1 MSLKCRCCIDHKN
14 NNNND
19 EEQKMSFTI
28 LEYDKKAP
36 GFLVESI
43 VPDNVET
50 PDQTNEPEAGTKRV
64 DISRIVDHLTQ
75 TKSPNLVISVHGFN
89 SPRKDAIRRFSKEFS
104 AVDADTAI
112 TSDTVCIGYRW
123 PSEAMGSPWKTIWL
137 AAPYFLRWMTKL
149 GVVFLVFFM
158 LFDALSNVLS
168 ILAANPVLK
177 SITFALALVLLA
189 ISVTFF
195 LLRVIVYFRDGYRA
209 NQYGVPELVD
219 LVRKI
224 DEAMY
229 QRQKS
234 SDNNVGLSFIG
245 HSMGAYV
252 VTNAVRILS
261 NVFSKASLTQ
271 DSSDPEIRK
280 IGRKFH
286 LQNLV
291 LVSPDIPAEALMP
304 NTSNFLNSSLRR
316 FEEAYLFSNEG
327 DEVLRLIS
335 VSANYFSFPTAR
347 REFGYRLG
355 NVGVLTSDY
364 GVTAR
369 KNWSLKDLRIG
380 FKSVENL
387 SEDLH
392 SCDSINHP
400 AYAFGYFDCTDCI
413 DPESGLG
420 ILTTAKRG
428 VPFNK
433 SWHSHLLLLC
443 RYLLPNKNS
452 LKRDVHS
459 AYFDSDEI
467 AGLIYRLA
475 SIGYSATDTASGG
488 VNNLCEKVQVKVL
501 AR

>member
-1 MSLKCRCCIDHKN
+1 
-14 NNNND
+14 
-19 EEQKMSFTI
+19 MSFTI
-28 LEYDKKAP
+28 LEYDKKSP
-36 GFLVESI
+36 GFLVEST

-64 DISRIVDHLTQ
+64 DISRIADQLAQ

-123 PSEAMGSPWKTIWL
+123 PSEAMGSPLKTIWS

-149 GVVFLVFFM
+149 GGIFLVFFM
-158 LFDALSNVLS
+158 LFDALSNILPM
-168 ILAANPVLK
+168 LAANPGLK

-195 LLRVIVYFRDGYRA
+195 LLRIIVYFRDGYRA

-229 QRQKS
+229 QRQNS
-234 SDNNVGLSFIG
+234 SDNNIGLSFIG

-261 NVFSKASLTQ
+261 DVFSKASLTQ
-271 DSSDPEIRK
+271 DSADPEIRK

-335 VSANYFSFPTAR
+335 VSANYFSFPTER

-355 NVGVLTSDY
+355 NVGVVPPNY
-364 GVTAR
+364 GVTVR

-380 FKSVENL
+380 FQNVENL
-387 SEDLH
+387 SKGLH
-392 SCDSINHP
+392 SCDSSVHP

-413 DPESGLG
+413 DPKSGLG
-420 ILTTAKRG
+420 VLTTAKRG
-428 VPFNK
+428 TPFNK
-433 SWHSHLLLLC
+433 SWYSHLLLLC
-443 RYLLPNKNS
+443 RYLLPNKCS
-452 LKRDVHS
+452 LSRDVHS
-459 AYFDSDEI
+459 AYFDFDEL

-488 VNNLCEKVQVKVL
+488 VNKVCNRMQVKVL
-501 AR
+501 SRSS